1 MTTPMTVADKLGTD
15 PTTLRVFL
23 RSIEWPRTGPRYA
36 FTAADVRKL
45 RKPFAEWLSADD
57 PADDRDY
64 IGAA

>member
-1 MTTPMTVADKLGTD
+1 MTVAD

-23 RSIEWPRTGPRYA
+23 RSIEWPRTGPRYE
-36 FTAADVRKL
+36 FTAADVRNL

-64 IGAA
+64 DADRGPADAA